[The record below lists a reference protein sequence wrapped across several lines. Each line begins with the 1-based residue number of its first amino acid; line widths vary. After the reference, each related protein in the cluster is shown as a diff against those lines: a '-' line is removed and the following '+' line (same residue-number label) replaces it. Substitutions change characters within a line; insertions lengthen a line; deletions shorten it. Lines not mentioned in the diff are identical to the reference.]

1 MELSKNDN
9 FHPPPKPNF
18 FGQSFIS
25 AEWEI
30 HPNKAKKCPG
40 DWGYFTPGCT
50 KFFKVRETP
59 ALFTTCPCF
68 EMLLACF

>member
-18 FGQSFIS
+18 FRQSFIS

-30 HPNKAKKCPG
+30 YPIHCTKCPG
-40 DWGYFTPGCT
+40 NRGYFTPGCT
-50 KFFKVRETP
+50 KFYMMMDTP
-59 ALFTTCPCF
+59 ALFTSCPCF